1 MRSNALFQQYTWL
14 VNLLIRYKKL
24 SLEDINKHWLKTH
37 ISEGQPLA
45 RSTFNRHREAIVDTF
60 GIIID
65 CDKKDG
71 FSYFIS
77 NPEVLGEN
85 SIQNWMFS
93 TLSVNSILSESKGVH
108 DRILL
113 EQIPSDGHNLHQFIM
128 AMKQGL
134 CVQVDYKKY
143 GDAEVKTMV
152 LAPYFVKLF
161 KKRWYALVKYIE
173 PDAKLFTL
181 AFDRIVSLTILDQP
195 YVYDKDFDPAGWFEH
210 CYGIVRSDDVPV
222 QKIVIRAFGREVNYL
237 RDLPFHSS
245 QKEVNTAPDFADFE
259 LFLSPTADF
268 YTPLLSRGA
277 AIKILEPLWLANEM
291 KQQHLSAAQ
300 LYD

>member
-1 MRSNALFQQYTWL
+1 
-14 VNLLIRYKKL
+14 
-24 SLEDINKHWLKTH
+24 
-37 ISEGQPLA
+37 
-45 RSTFNRHREAIVDTF
+45 
-60 GIIID
+60 
-65 CDKKDG
+65 
-71 FSYFIS
+71 
-77 NPEVLGEN
+77 
-85 SIQNWMFS
+85 
-93 TLSVNSILSESKGVH
+93 
-108 DRILL
+108 
-113 EQIPSDGHNLHQFIM
+113 M
-128 AMKQGL
+128 AMKQGF

-222 QKIVIRAFGREVNYL
+222 QKIVIRAFGREANYL
-237 RDLPFHSS
+237 RDLPLHSS
-245 QKEVNTAPDFADFE
+245 QKEVN
-259 LFLSPTADF
+259 PTADF

-291 KQQHLSAAQ
+291 KQQHLSAVQ